1 MKLTLDEFPA
11 ATYEEWRQAAEESLK
26 GAPFDKKLI
35 TTTPEGIKLQPIYRK
50 EDLEAL
56 ALPESWPGLPPFV
69 RGTAAAGFKAKPWLI
84 AQELPYGCLD
94 QFNKALKSDL
104 MRGQNSVAVLPDV
117 ATRHVK
123 DPDEAACGEVGA
135 CGLSLATLADAGR
148 AFSGVD
154 FVAAP
159 LLVFAG
165 ASALPMAGL
174 LKAASGDK
182 PVAGAILADPLT
194 EWAREGTL
202 DLSLDDA
209 YAEMVAVSKWG
220 AAGNVRTVGVQAN
233 LWADAGGTAV
243 EELAFGLATGAAYFR
258 ALSQGGLA
266 DDEIAPRFVMALS
279 LGSNLFMQIAK
290 LRAARLLWDRIVEA
304 FGVKPA
310 PLFIHGRSSIFNK
323 SVLDPH
329 TNMLRATSEGFAG
342 VIGGADSMH
351 VAAFDEPARTPD
363 EFSTRIARNL
373 HVILAEECGFSEVA
387 DAAGGSWYVESL
399 TVELAK
405 KAWELFQKIESRGGM
420 AVALREGFPQQCVEA
435 SAKARLDAVAKRR
448 EAVLGVNLFPN
459 PTESPLTP
467 TPDHSAQRFA
477 ERSAKI
483 AALRKG
489 GVKLASLSVDDV
501 AAAFAAGATIGEIR
515 QALPRKGAD
524 LPEIP
529 RVRVIR
535 SSQGYEALRSA
546 ALARPPKVWL
556 AKFGPPKQSK
566 ARADFSSGFFAA
578 GGYVVDQ
585 ATAGAKSV
593 EDALSQAVASQAAVV
608 VVCSTDDTYPDIVPA
623 FVPALK
629 AQLPG
634 VQVIVAGYPEAE
646 IEAHK
651 AAGVDDFIHL
661 KVDCLA
667 FLTGLHKT
675 LGLTK

>member
-529 RVRVIR
+529 RVRVIPRRKDTRRSAPQPSPARQRSGSPSSARQNSRRPAQIFPRDFLPLAATWSTRPRPEPNRSRMPSARRWPRKPPSSSSARRTTPTRTSSRHSFPPSKPSSLASR
-535 SSQGYEALRSA
+535 SSWPGTRKPRSRRTK
-546 ALARPPKVWL
+546 RPAWTT
-556 AKFGPPKQSK
+556 
-566 ARADFSSGFFAA
+566 SS
-578 GGYVVDQ
+578 
-585 ATAGAKSV
+585 TSR
-593 EDALSQAVASQAAVV
+593 SIASR
-608 VVCSTDDTYPDIVPA
+608 S
-623 FVPALK
+623 
-629 AQLPG
+629 
-634 VQVIVAGYPEAE
+634 
-646 IEAHK
+646 
-651 AAGVDDFIHL
+651 
-661 KVDCLA
+661 
-667 FLTGLHKT
+667 
-675 LGLTK
+675 